1 MCKWNYVYLKSALIS
16 NVSDIYT
23 SKLFLFYFLN
33 FEVVLVIL
41 QFCPSVYLHVFVYY
55 VVHYYIWASFDIFC
69 TSWLFARLTFFY
81 CVSPDFRVLREQISP
96 PALSQDN
103 SVLYFEAN
111 QVSRYTLNITYKIV
125 WNRVFFFFKY
135 YFKLFCSEKLFNFIF
150 QLKKKLLWVEFN
162 LLEILCLRFFFRNF
176 LLKKSLFCTLRTK
189 LQTLHMHSRND
200 IIR

>member
-1 MCKWNYVYLKSALIS
+1 MRWYRMCLIFTRAS
-16 NVSDIYT
+16 C
-23 SKLFLFYFLN
+23 FYFIFL
-33 FEVVLVIL
+33 IL
-41 QFCPSVYLHVFVYY
+41 KLIWWYYSFCPSVYLHVFVYY

-125 WNRVFFFFKY
+125 WNSVFFFFKY

>member
-1 MCKWNYVYLKSALIS
+1 MLIS

-125 WNRVFFFFKY
+125 WNSVFFFFKY
-135 YFKLFCSEKLFNFIF
+135 YFKLFCSEKFFNFIF
-150 QLKKKLLWVEFN
+150 QFKKKNFCELNLTCLKYYVYVSFLGIFFKKNHFFAHYEQNYKHCICIVETT
-162 LLEILCLRFFFRNF
+162 
-176 LLKKSLFCTLRTK
+176 SLDRSLAMT
-189 LQTLHMHSRND
+189 
-200 IIR
+200 